1 MNEPLLI
8 VAVVAAVIA
17 AVVAVVALFRLGGMA
32 TELAVLKAQ
41 GQDLERDLK
50 QDLAIAR
57 GEQGAAAQTLRAEV
71 GERVTQFTQITQQQ
85 FVALTAAQSAELKAF
100 GERLAQFTLATQQ
113 QLSGSTQAQS
123 DQLKAFGERFAQ
135 FTQTTQQALGTGAA
149 AQAEQAKVTAER
161 IGDLAK
167 SNEQRLEAVRA
178 TVEQRL
184 DTLRTENAAK
194 LDQMRATVDEKL
206 QTTLDQR
213 LGASFKQVSDRLEQ
227 VHKGLGEMQTLAVG
241 VGDLKRVLTNVKSRG
256 TWGEVQL
263 GMLLAEVLV
272 PQQYEANVETRP
284 GSNKRVEYA
293 IRLPGRSADGAPC
306 WLPVDAKFPLEDWQR
321 LQDALERADAPAAE
335 TARKDL
341 ADFMRAQAKTIRELY
356 VAPPHTT
363 DFAILF
369 VPVESLFAEMMARPG
384 FAEKLQH
391 DYRVTLA
398 GPANFLALLNSLQMG
413 FRTLA
418 IEERTNEVWTLLG
431 AVKTEFGKF
440 GDVLAKTK
448 ERIDKASEELDRA
461 GVRSRAITRELR
473 KVEALPGPDAARLLG
488 AALDGE
494 VAAAGP
500 GSLPGPDDADADAG
514 DATPAA

>member
-17 AVVAVVALFRLGGMA
+17 AVVAVIALIRLSGMA
-32 TELAVLKAQ
+32 TEVAVLKAQ

-57 GEQGAAAQTLRAEV
+57 GEQGAAAQTLRTEV

-85 FVALTAAQSAELKAF
+85 LNALTAAQGAELKTF
-100 GERLAQFTLATQQ
+100 GERLAQFTAATQQ
-113 QLSGSTQAQS
+113 QLSASTQTQS
-123 DQLKAFGERFAQ
+123 DQLKTFGERFGQ
-135 FTQTTQQALGTGAA
+135 FTQTTQQALTGGAA
-149 AQAEQAKVTAER
+149 AQAEQARVTAER
-161 IGDLAK
+161 IAELAK
-167 SNEQRLEAVRA
+167 SNEIRLEAVRA

-184 DTLRTENAAK
+184 DTLRNENAAK

-284 GSNKRVEYA
+284 GTGKRVEYA

-306 WLPVDAKFPLEDWQR
+306 WLPIDAKFPLEDWQR
-321 LQDALERADAPAAE
+321 LQDALERADAPGAE
-335 TARKDL
+335 VARKDL
-341 ADFMRAQAKTIRELY
+341 ADFLRAQAKTIRELY

-473 KVEALPGPDAARLLG
+473 KVEALPGPETARLLG
-488 AALDGE
+488 AALDGD
-494 VAAAGP
+494 AAATGAVDA
-500 GSLPGPDDADADAG
+500 PGPDDADAAPD
-514 DATPAA
+514 